1 VATLASHSIKH
12 IQVPKVPVLPGVV
25 HQDNLR
31 KASMAHLHH
40 KEVTAAPLLLNRFKL
55 GQLKSQATNS
65 CCKLASKK
73 RAFRI
78 FQFAKT

>member
-1 VATLASHSIKH
+1 
-12 IQVPKVPVLPGVV
+12 
-25 HQDNLR
+25 
-31 KASMAHLHH
+31 MAHLHH

-65 CCKLASKK
+65 CYKLASKK
-73 RAFRI
+73 RVFRT